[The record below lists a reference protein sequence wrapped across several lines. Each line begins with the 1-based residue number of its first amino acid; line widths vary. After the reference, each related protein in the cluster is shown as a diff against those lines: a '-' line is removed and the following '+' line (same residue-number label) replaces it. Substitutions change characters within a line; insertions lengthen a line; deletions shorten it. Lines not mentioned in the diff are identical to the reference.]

1 VDVLQD
7 DHRTATEED
16 SERVQYAGLHR
27 TELLMT

>member
-1 VDVLQD
+1 LGD

-16 SERVQYAGLHR
+16 AERTQYAGLHR